1 MVSTGRAVSADG
13 ALAGPSTV
21 NRYSPSTGW
30 PSPATVRQATRMGPA
45 GKGATCWITVA
56 PDTTGVPA
64 AYDPPS
70 APVTSTV
77 VNSARTGALKTS
89 FTSGMGAVTVESGSG
104 TASSRLTCAHAGDAG
119 TTSTSTIVIATY
131 HIRLSIV
138 RLSHIRLSLPGRVP
152 RPTRRVD
159 SPTLTCHRS
168 AEPSFRFPADGVR
181 HMSGPEPARFRA
193 RPNRRVGLT
202 SPGRAHMHQSLRR
215 LGRRRLRA
223 VAAVTVVVG
232 MLVGAS
238 A

>member
-119 TTSTSTIVIATY
+119 TTSTSTIAIATY
-131 HIRLSIV
+131 HIRLSH
-138 RLSHIRLSLPGRVP
+138 RSLVP

-159 SPTLTCHRS
+159 SPPLPCYRS
-168 AEPSFRFPADGVR
+168 AQPSFRFPADGVR
-181 HMSGPEPARFRA
+181 HMLGPEPARFRA
-193 RPNRRVGLT
+193 RPNRRVVLT
-202 SPGRAHMHQSLRR
+202 SPGWAQMNQPLRSR
-215 LGRRRLRA
+215 GI
-223 VAAVTVVVG
+223 
-232 MLVGAS
+232 
-238 A
+238 